1 MKEIETYTKELM
13 KQIQNGTGTF
23 RHDNL
28 TNKVCPECG
37 KRLLLVN
44 GKQGKLYVCQDREC
58 GYKERISRMTNARCP
73 VCHKKMELIGAK
85 ENQKFVCSCGHKE
98 SMQAFENRRKKE
110 GAGVSKKDVANY
122 MKKMKK
128 EEKQPLNNALA
139 DALANL
145 KL

>member
-1 MKEIETYTKELM
+1 MKKYKLRCQYCGAI
-13 KQIQNGTGTF
+13 IQKYEWWLKLRLIF
-23 RHDNL
+23 
-28 TNKVCPECG
+28 TN
-37 KRLLLVN
+37 R
-44 GKQGKLYVCQDREC
+44 YVQ
-58 GYKERISRMTNARCP
+58 NCP
-73 VCHKKMELIGAK
+73 VCHKKMELVGAK
-85 ENQKFVCSCGHKE
+85 DRQKFVCSCGHKE